1 LPALG
6 TVIWKE
12 AGGVVA
18 GAVIVGAGP
27 GIGTSVARRFGQ
39 AGMRVGLVARTAA
52 SIESA
57 RAALA
62 EAGVNAVGAMAD
74 AAQGTQVTAA
84 LDALTGQ
91 LGVPEV
97 LVYNAGLI
105 RADRPGEL
113 DQERHLAAYAINVL
127 GALTSAA
134 HLAPAM
140 SEAGG
145 GTIVL
150 TGGMPEPDPGY
161 TSLSLG
167 KAGVRALTVLL
178 AREYGPAGIHVA
190 TVTVCGAVAPGS
202 RFDPDRIAEHYWR
215 LHAQRHGA
223 WEHEVVFAGEPAG
236 V

>member
-1 LPALG
+1 M
-6 TVIWKE
+6 
-12 AGGVVA
+12 AGV
-18 GAVIVGAGP
+18 VIVGAGP

-62 EAGVNAVGAMAD
+62 EAGVDAAGAMAD

-113 DQERHLAAYAINVL
+113 GQEGHLAAYAINVL

-167 KAGVRALTVLL
+167 KAGVRALTMLL

-215 LHAQRHGA
+215 LHVQRPGT